1 MQFSFSHPH
10 LGLTTQER
18 ESCSLRG
25 LFLACYSP
33 PSLSRLQPSLA
44 EVSKVS
50 TGLSNNPDRSAQI
63 PPLTRRNFTLSRLL
77 QRGLW
82 LLRRLRPLC
91 CTLAF
96 SRPFRARQ
104 CESSSIP
111 SENVVATRSCLLYAE
126 RLWSPFS
133 DVHRKM
139 YPPGIGPHLT

>member
-1 MQFSFSHPH
+1 MGTPAMPENKNP
-10 LGLTTQER
+10 LLTTFSDLKVYFGR
-18 ESCSLRG
+18 W
-25 LFLACYSP
+25 
-33 PSLSRLQPSLA
+33 LSWR
-44 EVSKVS
+44 
-50 TGLSNNPDRSAQI
+50 T
-63 PPLTRRNFTLSRLL
+63 FTLSRLL